1 MEQQAV
7 QDQWPASH
15 PHRSCWGCGA
25 DNKHG
30 LQIKSYW
37 SGDESICEWK
47 PKEYH
52 LSTGDVLC
60 GGIIASI
67 IDCHCIN
74 TAVAAAY
81 RAEGREL
88 NTEPLIAGFT
98 ASLQVTY
105 VKPTPVSEAV
115 LIRAR
120 VKEMTSKKTV
130 LTCSLVSK
138 GEECARGEVVC
149 VQVSS

>member
-1 MEQQAV
+1 MEQQAF

-25 DNKHG
+25 DNEHG

-37 SGDESICEWK
+37 LGDESICEWR
-47 PKEYH
+47 PREYH
-52 LSTGDVLC
+52 HARGDILN
-60 GGIIASI
+60 GGIIATI
-67 IDCHCIN
+67 IDCHCVN

-105 VKPTPVSEAV
+105 LKPTPVSEPV

-120 VKEMTSKKTV
+120 IKEMTSKKTV